1 MDRNLIAL
9 FAATMASA
17 SMATVG
23 ITGTYEGTLQ
33 DGNPGAATYTQDLDL
48 TIKGQSVD
56 TTVTATLEDL
66 TGGAAVTATQVYIET
81 TLATGVDFKGGS
93 YKGQNGLG
101 LMQAESSVTNQMEVA
116 FGIDEFGITLGQVSG
131 DGNATVDVAA
141 SIANVDVT
149 VQNASASDRF
159 ISAIAEFFG
168 FNVTAEYQ
176 KTAVGTNIGG
186 TLNRTIG
193 GVDLTTVV
201 IDANDTSVI
210 TQDDGIIGDISGV
223 NNGDTIVGGIA
234 AIPTTFGTVTGKMY
248 DVNDATTYVGELQ
261 AGVMTYSY
269 TKADAT
275 NGVLTAELNVAF

>member
-1 MDRNLIAL
+1 
-9 FAATMASA
+9 
-17 SMATVG
+17 
-23 ITGTYEGTLQ
+23 
-33 DGNPGAATYTQDLDL
+33 
-48 TIKGQSVD
+48 
-56 TTVTATLEDL
+56 
-66 TGGAAVTATQVYIET
+66 
-81 TLATGVDFKGGS
+81 
-93 YKGQNGLG
+93 
-101 LMQAESSVTNQMEVA
+101 MQAESSVTNQMEVA